1 MSSGRSNSTASIDQD
16 LEQRL
21 VKLKETG
28 VMPASDQELAL
39 HFSKVFGHSPAA
51 THLGQGVSTGRK
63 DNSEPLSN
71 DTQPGFDAAA
81 HSGSSYN
88 IPQDSGL
95 EQDEIDRILS
105 EDLLLDDDPHDPLA
119 FLDEIDTLSAQDA
132 QALRNAVSS
141 RATTTSQQG
150 LDTITQD
157 LEKTLSKFLQ
167 THNAPTGSNSALT
180 DESAEQRFGD
190 QLDRLGGFAYSEGT
204 GSGMG
209 GDDSTRRLIEQARA
223 EAAIEA
229 RYGSLDQ
236 QRMQDLEARHDELKK
251 GVQSL
256 GLKASAAPKE
266 DALGPPPA
274 AVDLD
279 ELRLGGGG
287 GHDDENPDD
296 WCCICNED
304 ATWTCPGC
312 DNDHYCEECFRESH
326 IGPDSDWEMRK
337 HRPRPFVK
345 SKNSIKSK

>member
-1 MSSGRSNSTASIDQD
+1 MSAGRSNSTVSIDQD

-21 VKLKETG
+21 AKLKETG
-28 VMPASDQELAL
+28 AMP
-39 HFSKVFGHSPAA
+39 
-51 THLGQGVSTGRK
+51 
-63 DNSEPLSN
+63 
-71 DTQPGFDAAA
+71 
-81 HSGSSYN
+81 
-88 IPQDSGL
+88 
-95 EQDEIDRILS
+95 IDRILS
-105 EDLLLDDDPHDPLA
+105 EDLLLDDDPHDTLT

-132 QALRNAVSS
+132 QALRNAVSP

-167 THNAPTGSNSALT
+167 THNAPTGSNSLT
-180 DESAEQRFGD
+180 DESTEQRFGD

-209 GDDSTRRLIEQARA
+209 GDDDTRTLIEQARA
-223 EAAIEA
+223 VAAIEA
-229 RYGSLDQ
+229 RCGSLDQ
-236 QRMQDLEARHDELKK
+236 HRMQDLEARHDELKK

-256 GLKASAAPKE
+256 GLQASVAPKE

-287 GHDDENPDD
+287 GHNDENPDD

-326 IGPDSDWEMRK
+326 IGPDADWEMRK

-345 SKNSIKSK
+345 YNSFIKSK